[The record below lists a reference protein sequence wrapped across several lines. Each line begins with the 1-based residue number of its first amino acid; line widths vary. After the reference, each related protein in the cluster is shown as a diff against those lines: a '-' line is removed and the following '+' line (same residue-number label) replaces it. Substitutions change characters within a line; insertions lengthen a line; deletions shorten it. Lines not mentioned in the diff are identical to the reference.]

1 MTLANIVLPAS
12 IAIFRL
18 LSFGT
23 EDNAY
28 LDSYDAKT
36 NGDHSHDIDTFL
48 CPCARFDSLLYD
60 VEPAIVSHSPVS
72 AVVRGN
78 NESHSLG
85 LSRS

>member
-1 MTLANIVLPAS
+1 MALANIVLSAS
-12 IAIFRL
+12 IAIVRS

-23 EDNAY
+23 EGNAY
-28 LDSYDAKT
+28 LDSYGAKT
-36 NGDHSHDIDTFL
+36 NDDHSHDIDTFL

-78 NESHSLG
+78 DESRSLG